1 LSDRFN
7 MSGDFRGAILN
18 IKSTLN
24 NVQQSVGELRTDNQ
38 AAKEELQALISQ
50 LNETLQRVPLEKSE
64 DAEAVA
70 QTAQI
75 LVETA
80 QAEKPNQTS
89 IKITG
94 EGLKQAAQNLAD
106 VLPSVVTIATQIIL
120 AVSKLTGTSP

>member
-1 LSDRFN
+1 MGDRYN

-38 AAKEELQALISQ
+38 AAKEELQALIAQ
-50 LNETLQRVPLEKSE
+50 LNETLQRVPPEKSE

-70 QTAQI
+70 QTAKM

-80 QAEKPNQTS
+80 SAEKPNQTS

-106 VLPSVVTIATQIIL
+106 VMPTVVTIATQIIM
-120 AVSKLTGTSP
+120 AVSRLAGLAR